1 MIISAIKHEIKK
13 KKKGKV
19 WSLSLVLP
27 PYESATKL
35 PKINKEISMKKKK
48 RKISLLFSEHFG
60 FQRYK
65 YRMVGP
71 FLKAGVFF

>member
-1 MIISAIKHEIKK
+1 M
-13 KKKGKV
+13 
-19 WSLSLVLP
+19 VLP
-27 PYESATKL
+27 LDESATKL

-48 RKISLLFSEHFG
+48 GKISLLFSDNFG

-71 FLKAGVFF
+71 FLKAGVFLGPGPNGQSIHI